1 MQLCGGSA
9 SFNATNE
16 TLSPAGVNRAHG
28 RWRKVGVVLDGD
40 RLLHVVL
47 TDVLVHLLY
56 SERLPVLGDKATK
69 LVSVLVALLL
79 NANKKQQTAAVS
91 ATMFTL
97 GVFRLLQS
105 HTTAYLYTAKNKV
118 HTSSYPKSQ
127 SRGVW

>member
-1 MQLCGGSA
+1 M
-9 SFNATNE
+9 
-16 TLSPAGVNRAHG
+16 
-28 RWRKVGVVLDGD
+28 VLDGD

-79 NANKKQQTAAVS
+79 NKETADVHARS
-91 ATMFTL
+91 L
-97 GVFRLLQS
+97 S
-105 HTTAYLYTAKNKV
+105 TAYHLYTAKNKV

>member
-1 MQLCGGSA
+1 M
-9 SFNATNE
+9 
-16 TLSPAGVNRAHG
+16 
-28 RWRKVGVVLDGD
+28 VLDGD
-40 RLLHVVL
+40 SLLHVVL

-69 LVSVLVALLL
+69 LVSVSVALLL

-105 HTTAYLYTAKNKV
+105 HTTAYHLYTAKNKV

>member
-1 MQLCGGSA
+1 M
-9 SFNATNE
+9 
-16 TLSPAGVNRAHG
+16 
-28 RWRKVGVVLDGD
+28 VLDGD

-97 GVFRLLQS
+97 GVIRLLIISIPRRIKFILHHIQRARVEGS
-105 HTTAYLYTAKNKV
+105 GSIY
-118 HTSSYPKSQ
+118 
-127 SRGVW
+127 RM

>member
-1 MQLCGGSA
+1 M
-9 SFNATNE
+9 
-16 TLSPAGVNRAHG
+16 
-28 RWRKVGVVLDGD
+28 VLDGD

-69 LVSVLVALLL
+69 LVSFLFALL

-105 HTTAYLYTAKNKV
+105 HTTAYHLYITVSPPRRIKFILHHIRRARV
-118 HTSSYPKSQ
+118 EGSGSIY
-127 SRGVW
+127 RM

>member
-1 MQLCGGSA
+1 M
-9 SFNATNE
+9 
-16 TLSPAGVNRAHG
+16 
-28 RWRKVGVVLDGD
+28 VLDGD

-79 NANKKQQTAAVS
+79 NKQQTAAVHARS
-91 ATMFTL
+91 L
-97 GVFRLLQS
+97 S
-105 HTTAYLYTAKNKV
+105 TAYRLYTAKNTV

>member
-1 MQLCGGSA
+1 M
-9 SFNATNE
+9 
-16 TLSPAGVNRAHG
+16 
-28 RWRKVGVVLDGD
+28 VLDGD

-79 NANKKQQTAAVS
+79 NKQQQTADVHVRS
-91 ATMFTL
+91 L
-97 GVFRLLQS
+97 S
-105 HTTAYLYTAKNKV
+105 TAYHLYTTKNKV

>member
-1 MQLCGGSA
+1 M
-9 SFNATNE
+9 
-16 TLSPAGVNRAHG
+16 
-28 RWRKVGVVLDGD
+28 VLDGD

-56 SERLPVLGDKATK
+56 SERLPVLGHKATK
-69 LVSVLVALLL
+69 LVSFLFAL

-105 HTTAYLYTAKNKV
+105 HTTAYLYISFPTTKNKV